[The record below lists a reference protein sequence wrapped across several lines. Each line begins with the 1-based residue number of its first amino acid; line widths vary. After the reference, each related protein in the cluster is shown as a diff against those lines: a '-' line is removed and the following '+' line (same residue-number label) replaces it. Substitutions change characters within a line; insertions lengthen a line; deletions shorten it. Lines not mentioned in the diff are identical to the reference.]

1 MFHTTSPFRPHRAS
15 TPEFALEKP
24 APTPAL
30 KPGAGMGL
38 ADDTPIPTPDG
49 WTTVGEIGVGQQAFD
64 ERGGPCTVVGVHPQ
78 GNQPV
83 CQVIFD
89 DSSVLVAGTRHEW
102 LTITD
107 LQRSKIH
114 EGTSSLALWP
124 TLRFF
129 GITTEE
135 VRLSLTHNAGGCIKT
150 NHSIPLAKTL
160 QLQERDLLIDPY
172 LLGLWLGDGSSS
184 NSLIFCD
191 RKDEPYYRQRALAA
205 GENWRIMR
213 AKGNVLSCALSGEPA
228 PRFLTRLRTLG
239 VVANKHVPAIYLRA
253 GAEQRLELM
262 RGLMDSDGHV
272 DTRGQAEYTSVMKRL
287 AHGVLEVALSLGQKA
302 TMHPGSA
309 TLYGRVVSDKW
320 RILLAPTINL
330 AGLPRKSD
338 RLTQALQQ
346 RQQASLPRPAQR
358 YIRLV
363 EFVGQWATTC
373 VAVDSPSH
381 MVLAGRAMIPTLTA
395 GPPST

>member
-64 ERGGPCTVVGVHPQ
+64 ERGEPCTVVGVHPQ

-83 CQVIFD
+83 CRVIFD

-160 QLQERDLLIDPY
+160 QASGAGPVNRPLFAGTVAGRRIIVPASDLLRPKGRTV
-172 LLGLWLGDGSSS
+172 LPSTGAGRR
-184 NSLIFCD
+184 
-191 RKDEPYYRQRALAA
+191 RKLAYHESE
-205 GENWRIMR
+205 G
-213 AKGNVLSCALSGEPA
+213 KCA
-228 PRFLTRLRTLG
+228 
-239 VVANKHVPAIYLRA
+239 YLRSIR
-253 GAEQRLELM
+253 GA
-262 RGLMDSDGHV
+262 
-272 DTRGQAEYTSVMKRL
+272 
-287 AHGVLEVALSLGQKA
+287 
-302 TMHPGSA
+302 
-309 TLYGRVVSDKW
+309 
-320 RILLAPTINL
+320 
-330 AGLPRKSD
+330 
-338 RLTQALQQ
+338 
-346 RQQASLPRPAQR
+346 
-358 YIRLV
+358 
-363 EFVGQWATTC
+363 
-373 VAVDSPSH
+373 
-381 MVLAGRAMIPTLTA
+381 
-395 GPPST
+395 

>member
-1 MFHTTSPFRPHRAS
+1 MSKQIQPSRPDGAGS
-15 TPEFALEKP
+15 LDFARKTP
-24 APTPAL
+24 APVPAL
-30 KPGAGMGL
+30 KMGAGMGL
-38 ADDTPIPTPDG
+38 VDDTPIPTPDG
-49 WTTVGEIGVGQQAFD
+49 WTTVGQIAVGQRAFD
-64 ERGGPCTVVGVHPQ
+64 ECGEPCTVVGVYPQ

-83 CQVIFD
+83 CRVIFD
-89 DSSVLVAGTRHEW
+89 DSSVLLAGTRHEW

-107 LQRSKIH
+107 RQRYQIH
-114 EGTSSLALWP
+114 EGTSNLALWA

-129 GITTEE
+129 GTTTEE
-135 VRLSLTHNAGGCIKT
+135 VRLSLTHDAGGCIKA
-150 NHSIPLAKTL
+150 NHSIPLAKAL
-160 QLQERDLLIDPY
+160 RLPARDLLIDPY

-184 NSLIFCD
+184 NPLIFCD

-213 AKGNVLSCALSGEPA
+213 AKKNVLTCALSGEPE
-228 PRFLTRLRTLG
+228 PRFLTRLRTLR

-262 RGLMDSDGHV
+262 WGLMDSDGHV
-272 DTRGQAEYTSVMKRL
+272 DTRGQAEYTSIMKRL
-287 AHGVLEVALSLGQKA
+287 AHGVLELALSLGQKA
-302 TMHPGSA
+302 TMHQGSA
-309 TLYGRVVSDKW
+309 TLYGKFVSDKW
-320 RILLAPTINL
+320 RIQFAPTINV

-338 RLTQALQQ
+338 RLTEALQQ
-346 RQQASLPRPAQR
+346 RQHASLPRPAQR

-381 MVLAGRAMIPTLTA
+381 MVLAGRAMIPTLTV

>member
-1 MFHTTSPFRPHRAS
+1 MSKQTLPLRSERAGS
-15 TPEFALEKP
+15 LDFARKTPD
-24 APTPAL
+24 PTPPP
-30 KPGAGMGL
+30 KTGAGRGL
-38 ADDTPIPTPDG
+38 ANGTPIPTPDG
-49 WTTVGEIGVGQQAFD
+49 WTTVGEIAVGQQAFD
-64 ERGGPCTVVGVHPQ
+64 ECGEPCTVVGVYPQ
-78 GNQPV
+78 GEQPG
-83 CQVIFD
+83 CRVIFD
-89 DSSVLVAGTRHEW
+89 DSSVLLAGTRHEW

-107 LQRSKIH
+107 RQRYQIH
-114 EGTSSLALWP
+114 EGTSSLALWA

-129 GITTEE
+129 GTTTEE
-135 VRLSLTHNAGGCIKT
+135 VRLSLTHDAGGCIKA

-160 QLQERDLLIDPY
+160 RLPPRDLLIDPY

-184 NSLIFCD
+184 NPLIFCD

-213 AKGNVLSCALSGEPA
+213 AKKNVLTCALSGEPD

-239 VVANKHVPAIYLRA
+239 VVDNKHVPAIYLRA

-262 RGLMDSDGHV
+262 WGLMDSDGHV
-272 DTRGQAEYTSVMKRL
+272 DTRGQAEYTSILKRL
-287 AHGVLEVALSLGQKA
+287 AHGVLELALSLGQKA
-302 TMHPGSA
+302 TMHLGRA
-309 TLYGRVVSDKW
+309 TLYGKFVSDNW
-320 RILLAPTINL
+320 RIRFAPTINV

-338 RLTQALQQ
+338 RLTEALQQ

-363 EFVGQWATTC
+363 EFVGQCATTC

-381 MVLAGRAMIPTLTA
+381 MVLAGRAMIPTLAA
-395 GPPST
+395 GPP